1 MNLKKL
7 LKELVSESIIY
18 GFVGVIS
25 RFISFFTV
33 PIFTN
38 FLTPANYGV
47 LNVVNSM
54 IALVGLIVFLGLD
67 VAYARW
73 FYDSKNENDNKISFN
88 SSIFFPIV
96 VGLVSGLLIILF
108 SSNISIFLTN
118 NISNSFFIKIG
129 GLNIALNILIQFCS
143 QLFRLK
149 RKPIK
154 YLIFHLTNVLL
165 NVGLSLLFI
174 VKMEL
179 GLKGMFMSLGI
190 STLIIFLVSTV
201 FLFKE
206 FDLGLF
212 QFTRTKKMLNFS
224 LPLIPGNISFWLI
237 NSSASFFLIKLS
249 TSHDAGIFSIANA
262 LAYIAGL
269 VYFSFDK
276 AWPPFAFS
284 VYKEDNSSNLFAKIA
299 ELYCYLMVLIC
310 CFVALFSKDI
320 LILITTEAF
329 HEAHWSATIISFN
342 FIFIGLTS
350 IFALGIELAKK
361 TMEFGKALFVGA
373 IITFLLNLFLIP
385 YFGNIG
391 ASMSLIISQAFIPIY
406 IFKKSQKVY
415 FIPYKSRKILLFL
428 IASITFII
436 SVKFVCEET
445 KAPIFIKIVIFAFFG
460 TVLVVTNLKDLKKLL
475 IKT

>member
-1 MNLKKL
+1 MNFKKL

-25 RFISFFTV
+25 RFISFLTV
-33 PIFTN
+33 PIFTS

-67 VAYARW
+67 MAYARW
-73 FYDSKNENDNKISFN
+73 FYDSENEKDIKINFN
-88 SSIFFPIV
+88 SSIFLPLLI
-96 VGLVSGLLIILF
+96 GLVSGLLIILF
-108 SSNISIFLTN
+108 SSNISTFLTN
-118 NISNSFFIKIG
+118 DISNSFFIKIG
-129 GLNIALNILIQFCS
+129 GINIALNILIQFCS

-154 YLIFHLTNVLL
+154 YLLFHLSNVLL

-174 VKMEL
+174 VEMEL

-190 STLIIFLVSTV
+190 STLIISLVSIV

-206 FDLGLF
+206 FNFRLF
-212 QFTRTKKMLNFS
+212 QFTRMKEMLNFS
-224 LPLIPGNISFWLI
+224 LPLIPANIAFWLI

-284 VYKEDNSSNLFAKIA
+284 IYKEENSNNLFAKIA

-320 LILITTEAF
+320 LTLITTEAF

-361 TMEFGKALFVGA
+361 TVEFGKALFVGA
-373 IITFLLNLFLIP
+373 IITFLLNFFLIP

-391 ASMSLIISQAFIPIY
+391 ASMSLTFSQAFIPLY
-406 IFKKSQKVY
+406 VFKKSQKVY
-415 FIPYKSRKILLFL
+415 FIPYRSSKILLFL
-428 IASITFII
+428 IISITLII
-436 SVKFVCEET
+436 CLKFACEET
-445 KAPIFIKIVIFAFFG
+445 NVSIFIKIIIFVFFG
-460 TVLVVTNLKDLKKLL
+460 ITLVATNLKDLKKLI
-475 IKT
+475 IKG